1 MSRATHRI
9 RVAIDGPAGVG
20 KTTTAL
26 ALAHR
31 LGLLY
36 VDTGAMYRALAVLA
50 ARAGIS
56 PDDADASAQLARR
69 VGVRLERD
77 ASGALRVHADGQDV
91 TDAIRTPEA
100 SDGASRISV
109 HPGVR
114 TELVGWQR
122 ALAESGGVVMEGR
135 DIGTVV
141 LPDAEAKVFLTASTG
156 ERARRRHRELAAR
169 GVSVSLSQVLREI
182 EERDARDQ
190 GREASPLRPAPDAVV
205 VDCTAFDLN
214 EQVAAVQRV
223 VEALVAPPRKAR
235 SRRRS
240 A

>member
-1 MSRATHRI
+1 MARRPI
-9 RVAIDGPAGVG
+9 VAIDGPAASG
-20 KTTTAL
+20 KSTTARAVAREL
-26 ALAHR
+26 GYCHVDSGALYRAVTLVALEGLGPAEAWSEAAVVTAARSRGVAARPRAER
-31 LGLLY
+31 LDVTVGGAMREEALRSDAVTAEVSRVAAMPAVRDFVNGLL
-36 VDTGAMYRALAVLA
+36 RA
-50 ARAGIS
+50 
-56 PDDADASAQLARR
+56 
-69 VGVRLERD
+69 
-77 ASGALRVHADGQDV
+77 ASGA
-91 TDAIRTPEA
+91 
-100 SDGASRISV
+100 
-109 HPGVR
+109 
-114 TELVGWQR
+114 
-122 ALAESGGVVMEGR
+122 GGVVMEGR

-169 GVSVSLSQVLREI
+169 GVSVSLAQVLREI